1 MPGNIASLSVF
12 PRAIYPFHSLYII
25 SNTIKR
31 KLLVEMDS
39 SASRDQDIV
48 PREERVS
55 EWYPISYLE
64 PKPVPALSYAL
75 LILNQPIDRKNFSR
89 YWEGCEYP
97 LRGNC
102 HS

>member
-1 MPGNIASLSVF
+1 
-12 PRAIYPFHSLYII
+12 
-25 SNTIKR
+25 
-31 KLLVEMDS
+31 MD
-39 SASRDQDIV
+39 ASRDQDIV

-64 PKPVPALSYAL
+64 PKPVPALPYAL

-97 LRGNC
+97 LKENC
-102 HS
+102 HL